1 MEEKNKNEN
10 VQEDVNLNAAN
21 VIDDIGMVTAD
32 EAEAVVEQKAEETKE
47 EEVKPET
54 EASAQDT
61 EKETQQPEDTDKVEE
76 QHQDEAT
83 DDKEAEVAAQET
95 ESTPEAEV
103 ASEAEAEK
111 EEVVEP
117 TIEEIKAENERLKAM
132 LEQRNEYAEIAEV
145 EQQEQNRLIEFQ
157 KKLRADF
164 EHQMKAYEIPMD
176 KTLEEIKKED
186 PTKGKIMEELFN
198 MSIALVQQEEA
209 KSRAVVQNKI
219 NNAIFKKAEQEFA
232 KFTMSPA
239 QEQIAAETF
248 VAIMQKYGVEDL
260 GEDIKEKVLTSV
272 GRAKMLSPDVVE
284 AADEPA
290 ESVTEDKKEEK
301 VEEQPEEKE
310 QPKQDEQSKEDEE
323 PEVKEPAE
331 PVQEVNMADFT
342 QGIVG
347 NPSASNETVTEHN
360 VMQILQSLP
369 SRERPKFYKEHA
381 ALLNHVTEVNFNKHH
396 KG

>member
-1 MEEKNKNEN
+1 MEEMNKNEN

-21 VIDDIGMVTAD
+21 VVDDIGMVTAD
-32 EAEAVVEQKAEETKE
+32 EAEAAAKQKAEEVKE
-47 EEVKPET
+47 EEVKSET
-54 EASAQDT
+54 EASVQDA
-61 EKETQQPEDTDKVEE
+61 EKEVQQPEDTNEVEE
-76 QHQDEAT
+76 QHQDET
-83 DDKEAEVAAQET
+83 TGDKESEAAAQ
-95 ESTPEAEV
+95 EAEV
-103 ASEAEAEK
+103 ASEAEATQESEEEVEK
-111 EEVVEP
+111 AEKDEVVEP

-132 LEQRNEYAEIAEV
+132 LEQKNEYAEIAEV

-219 NNAIFKKAEQEFA
+219 NNAIFKKAEQEFS
-232 KFTMSPA
+232 KFTMSPE

-284 AADEPA
+284 AVSEPA
-290 ESVTEDKKEEK
+290 KPAEDEK
-301 VEEQPEEKE
+301 VEEVEEQPKEKE
-310 QPKQDEQSKEDEE
+310 QPKEDEQ

-347 NPSASNETVTEHN
+347 NPSASNDTVTEHN
-360 VMQILQSLP
+360 VMEILKSLP

>member
-1 MEEKNKNEN
+1 MEEMNKNEN

-21 VIDDIGMVTAD
+21 VVDDIGMVTAD
-32 EAEAVVEQKAEETKE
+32 EAEAAVKQKTEEIKEGEAEPEAEAAVQDAEE
-47 EEVKPET
+47 
-54 EASAQDT
+54 
-61 EKETQQPEDTDKVEE
+61 ETQQPEDTNKVEE
-76 QHQDEAT
+76 QHQDEVT
-83 DDKEAEVAAQET
+83 SDKETEVVQET
-95 ESTPEAEV
+95 ESTKEAEV
-103 ASEAEAEK
+103 VQETEEEVEAEK
-111 EEVVEP
+111 DEVVEP

-132 LEQRNEYAEIAEV
+132 LEQKNEYAEIAEV

-164 EHQMKAYEIPMD
+164 EHQMKAYDIPMD

-198 MSIALVQQEEA
+198 ISIALVQQEEA
-209 KSRAVVQNKI
+209 KSKAVVQNKI
-219 NNAIFKKAEQEFA
+219 NNAIFKKAEQEFS
-232 KFTMSPA
+232 KFTMSPE

-284 AADEPA
+284 AVNNPA
-290 ESVTEDKKEEK
+290 ESVTEDEK
-301 VEEQPEEKE
+301 VEEVEEQPKEKE
-310 QPKQDEQSKEDEE
+310 QPKEDEQSG
-323 PEVKEPAE
+323 VKEPAE

-347 NPSASNETVTEHN
+347 NPSASNDTVTEHN
-360 VMQILQSLP
+360 VMEILKSLP

>member
-1 MEEKNKNEN
+1 MEEMNKNEN

-21 VIDDIGMVTAD
+21 VVDDIGMVTAD
-32 EAEAVVEQKAEETKE
+32 EVEAVVKQKAEEIKEGEVEPEAEAVV
-47 EEVKPET
+47 
-54 EASAQDT
+54 QDV
-61 EKETQQPEDTDKVEE
+61 EKEAQQPEDTSEVEE
-76 QHQDEAT
+76 QHQDEVT
-83 DDKEAEVAAQET
+83 SDKETKVVQEAESTQEAEVVRET
-95 ESTPEAEV
+95 EEEV
-103 ASEAEAEK
+103 EVEK
-111 EEVVEP
+111 DEVVEP

-132 LEQRNEYAEIAEV
+132 LEQKNEYAEITEV

-164 EHQMKAYEIPMD
+164 EHQMKAYDIPMD

-198 MSIALVQQEEA
+198 ISIALVQQEEA

-219 NNAIFKKAEQEFA
+219 NNAIFKKAEQEFS
-232 KFTMSPA
+232 KFTMSPE

-284 AADEPA
+284 AVSEPV
-290 ESVTEDKKEEK
+290 ESATEDEEVKK
-301 VEEQPEEKE
+301 VEEQPKEKE
-310 QPKQDEQSKEDEE
+310 QPKEDEQ

-342 QGIVG
+342 QGVVG
-347 NPSASNETVTEHN
+347 NPSASNDAVTEHN
-360 VMQILQSLP
+360 VMEILKSLP

>member
-1 MEEKNKNEN
+1 MEEMNKNEN

-21 VIDDIGMVTAD
+21 VVDDIGMVTAD
-32 EAEAVVEQKAEETKE
+32 EVEAVAKQKAEEIKE
-47 EEVKPET
+47 GEAEPEV
-54 EASAQDT
+54 EAAVQDV
-61 EKETQQPEDTDKVEE
+61 EKETQQPEDTNKVEE
-76 QHQDEAT
+76 QHQDEAAG
-83 DDKEAEVAAQET
+83 DKEAEAVQEAESTQEAEVVQET
-95 ESTPEAEV
+95 EEEV
-103 ASEAEAEK
+103 EAEK
-111 EEVVEP
+111 DEVVEP
-117 TIEEIKAENERLKAM
+117 TIEGIKAENERLKAM
-132 LEQRNEYAEIAEV
+132 LEQKNEYAEIAEV

-209 KSRAVVQNKI
+209 KSRAIVQNKI
-219 NNAIFKKAEQEFA
+219 NNAIFKKAEQEFS
-232 KFTMSPA
+232 KFTMSPE

-284 AADEPA
+284 AVSEPA
-290 ESVTEDKKEEK
+290 KPVEDEKVKE
-301 VEEQPEEKE
+301 VEEQPKEKE
-310 QPKQDEQSKEDEE
+310 QPKEDEQ
-323 PEVKEPAE
+323 PEVKEPTE

-342 QGIVG
+342 QGVVG
-347 NPSASNETVTEHN
+347 NPTASNDAVTEHN
-360 VMQILQSLP
+360 VMEILKSLP

-381 ALLNHVTEVNFNKHH
+381 VLLNHVTEVNFNKHH

>member
-1 MEEKNKNEN
+1 MNKNEN

-21 VIDDIGMVTAD
+21 VVDDIGMVTAD
-32 EAEAVVEQKAEETKE
+32 EAEAAVKQKAEEIKE
-47 EEVKPET
+47 GEVEPEA
-54 EASAQDT
+54 EASVQDA
-61 EKETQQPEDTDKVEE
+61 EKEVQQPEDTNEVEE
-76 QHQDEAT
+76 QHQDET
-83 DDKEAEVAAQET
+83 TGDKESEAAAQET
-95 ESTPEAEV
+95 EANPEGEAQEAEEKV
-103 ASEAEAEK
+103 EKAEK
-111 EEVVEP
+111 DEVVEP

-132 LEQRNEYAEIAEV
+132 LEQKNEYAEIAEV

-219 NNAIFKKAEQEFA
+219 NNAIFKKAEQEFS
-232 KFTMSPA
+232 KFTMSPE

-284 AADEPA
+284 AVSEPA
-290 ESVTEDKKEEK
+290 KPAEDEK
-301 VEEQPEEKE
+301 VEEVEEQPKEKE
-310 QPKQDEQSKEDEE
+310 QPKEDEQ

-360 VMQILQSLP
+360 VMEILKSLP

>member
-1 MEEKNKNEN
+1 MEEMNKNEN

-21 VIDDIGMVTAD
+21 VVDDIGMVTAD
-32 EAEAVVEQKAEETKE
+32 EAEAVVKQKAEETKDV
-47 EEVKPET
+47 EVEPEV
-54 EASAQDT
+54 EAAVQDV
-61 EKETQQPEDTDKVEE
+61 EKETQQPEDTNEVEE
-76 QHQDEAT
+76 QHQDEAAS
-83 DDKEAEVAAQET
+83 DKEVEVVQET
-95 ESTPEAEV
+95 ESAPEAEV
-103 ASEAEAEK
+103 VQETEEEAEAEK
-111 EEVVEP
+111 DEVVEP

-132 LEQRNEYAEIAEV
+132 LEQKNEYAEIAEV

-219 NNAIFKKAEQEFA
+219 NNAIFKKAEQEFS
-232 KFTMSPA
+232 KFTMSPE

-284 AADEPA
+284 AASEPA
-290 ESVTEDKKEEK
+290 ESATEDEKVEK

-310 QPKQDEQSKEDEE
+310 QPKEDEQA
-323 PEVKEPAE
+323 EVKEVAE

-347 NPSASNETVTEHN
+347 NPSASNDTVTEQN
-360 VMQILQSLP
+360 VMEILKSLP

>member
-1 MEEKNKNEN
+1 MEEMNKNEN

-21 VIDDIGMVTAD
+21 VVDDIGMVTAD
-32 EAEAVVEQKAEETKE
+32 EAEAAVKQKAEEIKE
-47 EEVKPET
+47 GEVEPEA
-54 EASAQDT
+54 EASVQDA
-61 EKETQQPEDTDKVEE
+61 EKEVQQPEDTNEVEE
-76 QHQDEAT
+76 QHQDET
-83 DDKEAEVAAQET
+83 TGDKDSEAAAQ
-95 ESTPEAEV
+95 EAEV
-103 ASEAEAEK
+103 ASEAEATQESEEEVEK
-111 EEVVEP
+111 AEKDEVVEP

-132 LEQRNEYAEIAEV
+132 LEQKNEYAEIAEV

-219 NNAIFKKAEQEFA
+219 NNAIFKKAEQEFS
-232 KFTMSPA
+232 KFTMSPE

-284 AADEPA
+284 AVSEPA
-290 ESVTEDKKEEK
+290 KPAEDEK
-301 VEEQPEEKE
+301 VEEVEEQPKEKE
-310 QPKQDEQSKEDEE
+310 QPKEDEQ

-360 VMQILQSLP
+360 VMEILKSLP

>member
-1 MEEKNKNEN
+1 MEEMNKNEN

-21 VIDDIGMVTAD
+21 VVDDVGMVTAD
-32 EAEAVVEQKAEETKE
+32 EAEAAAKQKAEEVKE
-47 EEVKPET
+47 EEVKSET
-54 EASAQDT
+54 EASVQDA
-61 EKETQQPEDTDKVEE
+61 EKEVQQPEDTNEVEE
-76 QHQDEAT
+76 QHQDET
-83 DDKEAEVAAQET
+83 TGDKESEAAAQ
-95 ESTPEAEV
+95 EAEV
-103 ASEAEAEK
+103 ASEAEATQESEEEVEK
-111 EEVVEP
+111 AEKDEVVEP

-132 LEQRNEYAEIAEV
+132 LEQKNEYAEIAEV

-219 NNAIFKKAEQEFA
+219 NNAIFKKAEQEFS
-232 KFTMSPA
+232 KFTMSPE

-284 AADEPA
+284 SADKPA
-290 ESVTEDKKEEK
+290 ESVAEDKKEEK

-310 QPKQDEQSKEDEE
+310 QPKEDKQ
-323 PEVKEPAE
+323 PEVEKPAE

-347 NPSASNETVTEHN
+347 NPSASNDTVTEHN
-360 VMQILQSLP
+360 VMEILKSLP

>member
-1 MEEKNKNEN
+1 MEEMNKNEN

-21 VIDDIGMVTAD
+21 VVDDIGMVTAD
-32 EAEAVVEQKAEETKE
+32 EVEAVAKQNAEEIKE
-47 EEVKPET
+47 GEAESEAEVAMQDVEGET
-54 EASAQDT
+54 P
-61 EKETQQPEDTDKVEE
+61 QPEDTSKVEE
-76 QHQDEAT
+76 QHQDETT
-83 DDKEAEVAAQET
+83 DDKETEVVQET
-95 ESTPEAEV
+95 ESAPESEV
-103 ASEAEAEK
+103 QETEEEVEAEK
-111 EEVVEP
+111 DEVVEP

-132 LEQRNEYAEIAEV
+132 LEQKNEYAEIAEV

-219 NNAIFKKAEQEFA
+219 NNAIFKKAEQEFS
-232 KFTMSPA
+232 KFTMSPE

-272 GRAKMLSPDVVE
+272 GRAKMLSPDVAE
-284 AADEPA
+284 AVSEPA
-290 ESVTEDKKEEK
+290 KPVEDEKVKE
-301 VEEQPEEKE
+301 VEEQPKEKE
-310 QPKQDEQSKEDEE
+310 QPKEDEQT
-323 PEVKEPAE
+323 EVEKPAE

-342 QGIVG
+342 QGVVG
-347 NPSASNETVTEHN
+347 NPSASNDTVTEHN
-360 VMQILQSLP
+360 VMEILESLP

>member
-1 MEEKNKNEN
+1 MEEMNKNEN

-21 VIDDIGMVTAD
+21 VVDDIGMVTAD
-32 EAEAVVEQKAEETKE
+32 EAEAVAKQKAEEIKE
-47 EEVKPET
+47 SEVESET
-54 EASAQDT
+54 EATVQDT
-61 EKETQQPEDTDKVEE
+61 EKETQQPEDTNEAEE
-76 QHQDEAT
+76 QHQDEAAS
-83 DDKEAEVAAQET
+83 DKEVEAVQET
-95 ESTPEAEV
+95 ESAPEAEV
-103 ASEAEAEK
+103 VQETEEEVEKAEK
-111 EEVVEP
+111 DEVVEP

-198 MSIALVQQEEA
+198 ISIALVQQEEA

-219 NNAIFKKAEQEFA
+219 NNAIFKKAEQEFS
-232 KFTMSPA
+232 KFTMSPE

-248 VAIMQKYGVEDL
+248 VAIMQKYGVENL

-284 AADEPA
+284 AVSEPA
-290 ESVTEDKKEEK
+290 ESATEDEKVEK
-301 VEEQPEEKE
+301 VEEQPKETE
-310 QPKQDEQSKEDEE
+310 QPKEDEQ
-323 PEVKEPAE
+323 PEVKETAE
-331 PVQEVNMADFT
+331 PKQEVNMADFT

-347 NPSASNETVTEHN
+347 NPSASNEAVTEHN
-360 VMQILQSLP
+360 VMEILKSLP

>member
-1 MEEKNKNEN
+1 MEEMNKNEN

-21 VIDDIGMVTAD
+21 VVDDIGMVTAD
-32 EAEAVVEQKAEETKE
+32 EVEAVVKQEAEEIKE
-47 EEVKPET
+47 GEVKSEAGET
-54 EASAQDT
+54 TQDVV
-61 EKETQQPEDTDKVEE
+61 EETQQPEDANKAEE
-76 QHQDEAT
+76 QHQDEVAS
-83 DDKEAEVAAQET
+83 DKETEAAQEAESTSEAEVQET
-95 ESTPEAEV
+95 EE
-103 ASEAEAEK
+103 EAEAEK
-111 EEVVEP
+111 DEVVEP

-164 EHQMKAYEIPMD
+164 EQQMKAYEIPMD

-219 NNAIFKKAEQEFA
+219 NNAIFKKAEQEFS
-232 KFTMSPA
+232 KFTMSPE

-284 AADEPA
+284 AAKEPA
-290 ESVTEDKKEEK
+290 EPATEDEKVEK
-301 VEEQPEEKE
+301 VEEQPKEKE
-310 QPKQDEQSKEDEE
+310 QPKEDEQ
-323 PEVKEPAE
+323 PEVKEAAE

-347 NPSASNETVTEHN
+347 NPSATNDAVTEHN
-360 VMQILQSLP
+360 VMEILKSLP

>member
-1 MEEKNKNEN
+1 MEEMNKNEN

-21 VIDDIGMVTAD
+21 VVDDIGMVTSD
-32 EAEAVVEQKAEETKE
+32 EVEAVAKQKAEEIKE
-47 EEVKPET
+47 GEVEPEA
-54 EASAQDT
+54 EASVQDA
-61 EKETQQPEDTDKVEE
+61 EKEVQQPEDTNEVEE
-76 QHQDEAT
+76 QHQDET
-83 DDKEAEVAAQET
+83 TGDKESEAAAQ
-95 ESTPEAEV
+95 EAEV
-103 ASEAEAEK
+103 ASEAEATQESEEEVEK
-111 EEVVEP
+111 AEKDEVVEP

-132 LEQRNEYAEIAEV
+132 LEQKNEYAEIAEV

-219 NNAIFKKAEQEFA
+219 NNAIFKKAEQEFS
-232 KFTMSPA
+232 KFTMSPE

-248 VAIMQKYGVEDL
+248 VAIMQKYGVENL

-284 AADEPA
+284 AVSEPA
-290 ESVTEDKKEEK
+290 KPAEDEK
-301 VEEQPEEKE
+301 VEEVEEQPKEKE
-310 QPKQDEQSKEDEE
+310 QPKEDEQ

-347 NPSASNETVTEHN
+347 NPSASNEAVTEHN
-360 VMQILQSLP
+360 VMEILKSLP